1 VAGAGEGLTT
11 QTTVTLVIQGTVT
24 TATTVS
30 TATGVW
36 TPPKCVI
43 ATATFGS
50 EAAPAVQFLRGF
62 RDNLVLK
69 TSAGSAFMQVF
80 NAWYYSFSPSVA
92 QFIASNDPIRAPI
105 RVMLYP
111 LLGVLSLSSLVYSLF
126 SATPEFAIV
135 MAGLVASSLIGL
147 VYLTLPALVG
157 VRALRRR
164 RVIAGISIAGI
175 AMASLAMA
183 LLLIAVGEFAQ
194 SFVLLAVGSSAL
206 VLTCIIAVPTLAAR
220 AILQTNTK

>member
-1 VAGAGEGLTT
+1 
-11 QTTVTLVIQGTVT
+11 
-24 TATTVS
+24 
-30 TATGVW
+30 
-36 TPPKCVI
+36 
-43 ATATFGS
+43 
-50 EAAPAVQFLRGF
+50 
-62 RDNLVLK
+62 
-69 TSAGSAFMQVF
+69 MQVF

-111 LLGVLSLSSLVYSLF
+111 LLGVLGLSSLVYSLF
-126 SATPEFAIV
+126 SGAPEFGVV

-157 VRALRRR
+157 VRALRKRK
-164 RVIAGISIAGI
+164 VIAGISIARI
-175 AMASLAMA
+175 SMASLATA

-206 VLTCIIAVPTLAAR
+206 VLTCIIAVPALVSL
-220 AILQTNTK
+220 AILRTNPK